1 VPEALRCGDG
11 GDKVEHPTAA
21 LRRRQC
27 QDAGRGDDR
36 RMHTHWR
43 KQLATGEG
51 LGQSKSVETHERRG
65 VTSDLRMTLGA
76 IATDPSSRQ
85 GPDQIAPAA
94 TAQGSCTQMGR
105 AGSCRRAR

>member
-1 VPEALRCGDG
+1 VRCGDG

-21 LRRRQC
+21 AAVSRRRQRGR
-27 QDAGRGDDR
+27 QADAHALAGAAGDGRR
-36 RMHTHWR
+36 
-43 KQLATGEG
+43 
-51 LGQSKSVETHERRG
+51 LGQSKSVETHESRG

-94 TAQGSCTQMGR
+94 AAQGSCTQMGR
-105 AGSCRRAR
+105 TRSCTRAR